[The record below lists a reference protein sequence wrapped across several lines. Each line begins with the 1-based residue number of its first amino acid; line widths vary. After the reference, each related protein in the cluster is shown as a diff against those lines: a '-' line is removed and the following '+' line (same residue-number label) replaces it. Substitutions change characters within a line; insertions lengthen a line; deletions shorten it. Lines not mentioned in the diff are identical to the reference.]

1 MDSHILS
8 RRSGRCYL
16 WVSRITVSARLVDF
30 PMPTITHTVTDKH
43 AGKRL
48 DIFIAHYE
56 PRVSRSRLQSLIKE
70 GLALVNGRKEK
81 PGYKVKP
88 GEQVSLDLP
97 ERKIRDVLPEAIPLS
112 VIYEDAHMIVLNKPP
127 GLVVHPA
134 PGNYTGTLVN
144 ALLYHYGSLPSTD
157 ARAVGSRERAGI
169 VHRLDKDTS
178 GVIVVARTPEALRSL
193 SAQFKSRIVKKRYLA
208 LVAGVI
214 KKGSGSIEVGI
225 GRHVKERKKISVHT
239 HSAREAI
246 TGFIVKERFANATL
260 VEVEIKTGRTHQIRV
275 HMAHIGHPVLG
286 DSVYGGRKA
295 VTAGESRIDRQ
306 MLHAETLS
314 LLHPE
319 TGHPMSFSVPPP
331 ADMSKII
338 AELRAPKESV
348 GKEKTI
354 GSTTY

>member
-1 MDSHILS
+1 MPL
-8 RRSGRCYL
+8 
-16 WVSRITVSARLVDF
+16 ITY
-30 PMPTITHTVTDKH
+30 IVTDKH

-56 PRVSRSRLQSLIKE
+56 PHVSRSRIQSLIKE
-70 GLALVNGRKEK
+70 GLARVNGKTEK

-97 ERKIRDVLPEAIPLS
+97 ERKVRDVLPEAIPLS

-144 ALLYHYGSLPSTD
+144 ALLYHYGSLPLPGAGAGGS
-157 ARAVGSRERAGI
+157 SRERAGI

-178 GVIVVARTPEALRSL
+178 GVMVVARTPEALRSL
-193 SAQFKSRIVKKRYLA
+193 SAQFKSRIVKKKYLA

-214 KKGSGSIEVGI
+214 KKGSGTIEVGI

-246 TGFIVKERFANATL
+246 TGFIVKERYPNATL

-295 VTAGESRIDRQ
+295 VTAGESRIERQ
-306 MLHAETLS
+306 MLHAESLS

-319 TGHPMSFSVPPP
+319 TGHPMVFSAPPP
-331 ADMSKII
+331 ADMSEII
-338 AELRAPKESV
+338 AELRAAKESR
-348 GKEKTI
+348 GPEKTA
-354 GSTTY
+354 GS